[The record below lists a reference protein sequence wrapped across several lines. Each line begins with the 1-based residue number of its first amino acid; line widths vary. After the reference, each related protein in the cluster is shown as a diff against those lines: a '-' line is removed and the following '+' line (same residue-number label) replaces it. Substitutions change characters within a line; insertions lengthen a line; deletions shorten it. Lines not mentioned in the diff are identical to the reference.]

1 MILSNDMQ
9 LKYGIKIAFTSL
21 TVNKSRSV
29 LTILGIVIGITAII
43 LIMSIGDGAENLIIG
58 QIQGMGADMVV
69 IRPGQEPKGPTD
81 IGSTLFA
88 DSLKISDVALLKRKE
103 NVPHLTNIAPA
114 VIIPGSV
121 SYKNET
127 YRPTTFGWSVE
138 FMQEIFNV
146 YPAEGA
152 LFTQVDIDAKASVA
166 VIGDKV
172 RQELFG
178 LSNPIGEN
186 IRIKNK
192 NFRVVGVLE
201 SKGQVSFFNMDD
213 MVVIPYTSAQT
224 YLLGT
229 DYYHEIMI
237 LVDGSEY
244 VEETIKD
251 IERTLREAH
260 DITDPDKDDFFVVS
274 QAAALDQISAIL
286 NALTIFLTSVVA
298 ISLVVGGV
306 GVMNIMLVSV
316 TERTR
321 EIGLR
326 KALGATEKDIRNQF
340 LFEAIILT
348 GMGGII
354 GIILGAFFSFLAS
367 IALTEFAALSWEFSF
382 PISAALLGIG
392 VSAGVGL
399 VFGIYPA
406 SQAAKKNPIEALRY
420 E

>member
-1 MILSNDMQ
+1 MHI
-9 LKYGIKIAFTSL
+9 KYGLKIAFTSL
-21 TVNKSRSV
+21 TVNKSRAF
-29 LTILGIVIGITAII
+29 LTILGIVIGITAIM
-43 LIMSIGDGAENLIIG
+43 LIMSIGDGAENLILG
-58 QIQGMGADMVV
+58 QIQGMGSDMVV
-69 IRPGQEPKGPTD
+69 IRPGQEPKGPSD

-88 DSLKISDVALLKRKE
+88 DSLKTSDVRLLQRKE
-103 NVPHLTNIAPA
+103 NVPHLAIIAPA
-114 VIIPGSV
+114 VIVPGSV

-127 YRPTTFGWSVE
+127 YRPTTFGWSAE
-138 FMQEIFNV
+138 FMREIFNV
-146 YPAEGA
+146 YPSEGA
-152 LFTQVDIDAKASVA
+152 LFTQTDIDAKASVA
-166 VIGDKV
+166 VIGAKV
-172 RQELFG
+172 KKELFG
-178 LSNPIGEN
+178 LSSPIGEN

-213 MVVIPYTSAQT
+213 MVVLPYTSAQT
-224 YLLGT
+224 YLLGI
-229 DYYHEIMI
+229 DYYHEVMVK
-237 LVDGSEY
+237 VDGSEF
-244 VEETIKD
+244 VKDTISD
-251 IERTLREAH
+251 IERTLRSAH
-260 DITDPDKDDFFVVS
+260 GITDPGKDDFFVVS
-274 QAAALDQISAIL
+274 QEAALKQISTIL

-354 GIILGAFFSFLAS
+354 GVVFGVILSFLAS
-367 IALTEFAALSWEFSF
+367 IILTNYAALDWKFAF
-382 PISAALLGIG
+382 PVSAALLGIG
-392 VSAGVGL
+392 VSASVGL
-399 VFGIYPA
+399 IFGIYPA
-406 SQAAKKNPIEALRY
+406 RRAASLNPIEALRY

>member
-1 MILSNDMQ
+1 MQ
-9 LKYGIKIAFTSL
+9 IKHGVKIALTSL
-21 TVNKSRSV
+21 TVNKSRAF
-29 LTILGIVIGITAII
+29 LTILGIVIGITAIM
-43 LIMSIGDGAENLIIG
+43 LIMSIGDGAEELILG

-69 IRPGQEPKGPTD
+69 IRPGQEPKGPSD

-88 DSLKISDVALLKRKE
+88 DSLKNSDIALLKRKE
-103 NVPHLTNIAPA
+103 NVPHLLSIAPA
-114 VIIPGSV
+114 VIVPGSV

-127 YRPTTFGWSVE
+127 YRPTTFGWSAE
-138 FMQEIFNV
+138 FMQEIFNI

-152 LFTQVDIDAKASVA
+152 LFTQSDIDAKASVA

-172 RQELFG
+172 KKELFG
-178 LSNPIGEN
+178 LSSPIGES

-213 MVVIPYTSAQT
+213 MVVLPYTSAQT
-224 YLLGT
+224 YLMGT
-229 DYYHEIMI
+229 DYYHEVMV
-237 LVDGSEY
+237 LVDGSEF
-244 VEETIKD
+244 VDETIKD
-251 IERTLREAH
+251 IERTLRDAH
-260 DITDPDKDDFFVVS
+260 DITDPSKDDFFVVS
-274 QAAALDQISAIL
+274 QAAALDQISTIL

-340 LFEAIILT
+340 LFEAVILT

-354 GIILGAFFSFLAS
+354 GIILGAVLSFAAS
-367 IALTEFAALSWEFSF
+367 ILLTEFAALDWKFTF

-399 VFGIYPA
+399 LFGIYPA